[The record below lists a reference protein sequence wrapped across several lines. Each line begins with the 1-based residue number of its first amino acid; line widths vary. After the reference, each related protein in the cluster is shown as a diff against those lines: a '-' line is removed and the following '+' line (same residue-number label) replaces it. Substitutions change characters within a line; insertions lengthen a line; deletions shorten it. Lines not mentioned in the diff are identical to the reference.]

1 MALPYELIFVLDG
14 SQPTAERALAVAR
27 GAGRAHQHRV
37 LDALFRRGDGVDDR
51 IRSRCGRC
59 DRLTLPA
66 YLQVEGCEIGKL
78 VAALDAAD
86 IAVGY
91 RDPRASSW
99 FQTLRHRVFHGLLHL
114 VTRLSF
120 RDLGC
125 NVRALKRKV
134 LEEVHLYGDQ
144 QRFLPLLAERQGFR
158 VSQIPVRQSNADRR
172 DEMYRPRSYTRGLLD
187 IFNVFFLIRFTKKP
201 LRFFGMIG
209 VATFALGL
217 LELMYLIFDRIY
229 FHHPLAD
236 RPALLLASLMI
247 VLGVQ
252 MFALGL
258 LGELIIFT
266 HAGGSKDYKVDRVI
280 QYAGPVGPRLNPR
293 RTAPS
298 KRQRFRHRFIRIR
311 LEDSRP
317 GRDAKPI
324 QNISQEIQPS
334 RPSLSQNLRSPAN
347 RQGIQSIG
355 AGVGAQGGNS
365 PGSRTS
371 YG

>member
-1 MALPYELIFVLDG
+1 MTLADSHSLVSVIVPVGERQSPMADLYAEYKSGLQLLGSPYELIFVLDG
-14 SQPTAERALAVAR
+14 EQPTAERVLLSLVAMGEPITIVYLTR
-27 GAGRAHQHRV
+27 YFGEATSLMIGFDHAAGDV
-37 LDALFRRGDGVDDR
+37 IV
-51 IRSRCGRC
+51 
-59 DRLTLPA
+59 TLPA

-78 VAALDAAD
+78 VAGLGASD
-86 IAVGY
+86 IVVGY
-91 RDPRASSW
+91 REPRASSW
-99 FQTLRHRVFHGLLHL
+99 FQRLRHRVFHGLLRF
-114 VTRLSF
+114 VTRLNF

-158 VSQIPVRQSNADRR
+158 VGQVAVRQSKADRR
-172 DEMYRPRSYTRGLLD
+172 EEMYRPRNYTRGLLD

-209 VATFALGL
+209 VAIFSLGI

-280 QYAGPVGPRLNPR
+280 QY
-293 RTAPS
+293 TDAPPALPES
-298 KRQRFRHRFIRIR
+298 A
-311 LEDSRP
+311 
-317 GRDAKPI
+317 DAAEKLLDGAH
-324 QNISQEIQPS
+324 SDATS
-334 RPSLSQNLRSPAN
+334 SLS
-347 RQGIQSIG
+347 G
-355 AGVGAQGGNS
+355 
-365 PGSRTS
+365 
-371 YG
+371 

>member
-1 MALPYELIFVLDG
+1 MTFANTHSLVSVIVPVGERQTPIADLYAEYKSGLRLLGAPYELIFVLDG
-14 SQPTAERALAVAR
+14 LQPTAERALLSLVEQGEPISIVSLSRYFGEATALMI
-27 GAGRAHQHRV
+27 GFDHAAGDV
-37 LDALFRRGDGVDDR
+37 IV
-51 IRSRCGRC
+51 
-59 DRLTLPA
+59 TLPA

-217 LELMYLIFDRIY
+217 LELLYLIFDRIY

-236 RPALLLASLMI
+236 RPALLLGSLMI

-280 QYAGPVGPRLNPR
+280 QYPGPVPALIESGN
-293 RTAPS
+293 APD
-298 KRQRFRHRFIRIR
+298 KLPEGQRSDIT
-311 LEDSRP
+311 S
-317 GRDAKPI
+317 
-324 QNISQEIQPS
+324 
-334 RPSLSQNLRSPAN
+334 SLS
-347 RQGIQSIG
+347 G
-355 AGVGAQGGNS
+355 
-365 PGSRTS
+365 
-371 YG
+371 

>member
-1 MALPYELIFVLDG
+1 MTFANTHSLVSVIVPVGERQTPIADLYAEYKSGLRLLGAPYELIFVLDG
-14 SQPTAERALAVAR
+14 LQPTAERALLSLVEQGEPISIVSLSRYFGEATALMI
-27 GAGRAHQHRV
+27 GFDHAAGDV
-37 LDALFRRGDGVDDR
+37 IV
-51 IRSRCGRC
+51 
-59 DRLTLPA
+59 TLPA

-217 LELMYLIFDRIY
+217 LELIYLIFDRIY

-236 RPALLLASLMI
+236 RPALLLGSLMI

-280 QYAGPVGPRLNPR
+280 QYPGPVPALIESGN
-293 RTAPS
+293 APD
-298 KRQRFRHRFIRIR
+298 KLLEGQRSDIT
-311 LEDSRP
+311 S
-317 GRDAKPI
+317 
-324 QNISQEIQPS
+324 
-334 RPSLSQNLRSPAN
+334 SLS
-347 RQGIQSIG
+347 G
-355 AGVGAQGGNS
+355 
-365 PGSRTS
+365 
-371 YG
+371 

>member
-1 MALPYELIFVLDG
+1 MTPAGPRSLVSVIVPVGERQSPMGDLYAEYKSGLQVLGFPYELIFVLDG
-14 SQPTAERALAVAR
+14 EQPTAEHALLSLVE
-27 GAGRAHQHRV
+27 AGEPITIVYLTRYFGEATSLMIGFDHST
-37 LDALFRRGDGVDDR
+37 GDV
-51 IRSRCGRC
+51 IV
-59 DRLTLPA
+59 TLPA

-78 VAALDAAD
+78 VAGLGASDLV
-86 IAVGY
+86 VGY
-91 RDPRASSW
+91 REPRASSW
-99 FQTLRHRVFHGLLHL
+99 FQTLRHRAFHGLLRL

-125 NVRALKRKV
+125 NARALKRRV

-158 VSQIPVRQSNADRR
+158 VSQVPVRQSKGDRR
-172 DEMYRPRSYTRGLLD
+172 EEMYRPRNYTRGLLD

-209 VATFALGL
+209 VAIFSLGI
-217 LELMYLIFDRIY
+217 LELTYLIFDRIY

-280 QYAGPVGPRLNPR
+280 QYADSAPALAESGNAAEKLLDHQIS
-293 RTAPS
+293 TATMAD
-298 KRQRFRHRFIRIR
+298 K
-311 LEDSRP
+311 L
-317 GRDAKPI
+317 
-324 QNISQEIQPS
+324 
-334 RPSLSQNLRSPAN
+334 LS
-347 RQGIQSIG
+347 
-355 AGVGAQGGNS
+355 
-365 PGSRTS
+365 TS
-371 YG
+371 APL

>member
-1 MALPYELIFVLDG
+1 MTFANTHSLVSVIVPVGERQTPIADLYAEYKSGLRLLGAPYELIFVLDG
-14 SQPTAERALAVAR
+14 LQPTAERALLSLVEQGEPISIVSLSRYFGEATALMI
-27 GAGRAHQHRV
+27 GFDHAAGDV
-37 LDALFRRGDGVDDR
+37 IV
-51 IRSRCGRC
+51 
-59 DRLTLPA
+59 TLPA

-236 RPALLLASLMI
+236 RPALLLGSLMI

-280 QYAGPVGPRLNPR
+280 QYAGPVPDKLLEG
-293 RTAPS
+293 
-298 KRQRFRHRFIRIR
+298 QRSDIT
-311 LEDSRP
+311 S
-317 GRDAKPI
+317 
-324 QNISQEIQPS
+324 
-334 RPSLSQNLRSPAN
+334 SLS
-347 RQGIQSIG
+347 G
-355 AGVGAQGGNS
+355 
-365 PGSRTS
+365 
-371 YG
+371 